1 MIARGSRAE
10 GRGMD
15 ISSLRERAP
24 MEPGSVTQLNE
35 YIKSRLESDP
45 RLSRIYIRGEI
56 SNFTRHSSGHLY
68 FSVKDEG
75 SQIRAVMF
83 RSAAASLTFLPEDG
97 MKVLITGSVSL
108 YVKSGSYQ
116 IYVTSLRPDGQGA
129 LYLAYERLKQKLEA
143 EGLFAEE
150 RKRPLPPF
158 PKRIGVITSP
168 TGAAIRDIL
177 HITGRRYPLADI
189 VLYPALVQGDGAPE
203 SLLKGLSYFETSDVD
218 VVIIGRGGGSI
229 EDLWGFNNE
238 AVARKLASMPMP
250 TVSAVGHE
258 TDFTICDFVADLRA
272 PTPSAAA
279 ELCVPDIR
287 ELMMSLDAAASRAC
301 SALANLAKR
310 KRERLSSLSQRL
322 MLLGS
327 GRLLDEKKQALLRLR
342 EKLSSAFSSD
352 FTKRN
357 SEIALKAEKLEALS
371 PLRVLR
377 RGYCVA
383 NTDGGVLTSVEQASV
398 GDGLSLTVS
407 DGKIF
412 ATVKQKERYSD
423 GR

>member
-1 MIARGSRAE
+1 
-10 GRGMD
+10 MD

-24 MEPGSVTQLNE
+24 MEPSSVSELNE
-35 YIKSRLESDP
+35 YIKGRIESDS
-45 RLSRIYIRGEI
+45 RLSRVFIRGEI

-68 FSVKDEG
+68 FSIKDEG

-97 MKVLITGSVSL
+97 MKVLVTGSVSL
-108 YVKSGSYQ
+108 YVKGGSYQ

-143 EGLFAEE
+143 EGLFSEE

-158 PKRIGVITSP
+158 PKKIGVITSP

-189 VLYPALVQGDGAPE
+189 VLYPALVQGDGAPQ
-203 SLLKGLSYFETSDVD
+203 SLLCGLSYFESSDAD

-238 AVARKLASMPMP
+238 AVARKIFAMPMP
-250 TVSAVGHE
+250 VVSAVGHE

-287 ELMMSLDAAASRAC
+287 ELMMSLDSAASRVSA
-301 SALANLAKR
+301 ALAHLAKR
-310 KRERLSSLSQRL
+310 KRERLEGLEERL
-322 MLLGS
+322 GLLGK
-327 GRLLDEKKQALLRLR
+327 GRLLEDKKQVLLRLY
-342 EKLSSAFSSD
+342 EKLQSASRSD
-352 FTKRN
+352 FLKRN
-357 SEIALKAEKLEALS
+357 AEISMKAEKLEALS
-371 PLRVLR
+371 PLKVLR

-383 NTDGGVLTSVEQASV
+383 STAQGVLTSVEEAVV
-398 GDGLSLTVS
+398 GTDLALSVS

-412 ATVKQKERYSD
+412 ATVKEKERYSD

>member
-1 MIARGSRAE
+1 
-10 GRGMD
+10 MD

-24 MEPGSVTQLNE
+24 MEPSSVSELNE
-35 YIKSRLESDP
+35 YIKGRLESDS

-97 MKVLITGSVSL
+97 MKVLVTGSVSL

-143 EGLFAEE
+143 EGLFSQE
-150 RKRPLPPF
+150 RKRPLPSF
-158 PKRIGVITSP
+158 PKKIGVITSP

-189 VLYPALVQGDGAPE
+189 VLYPALVQGDGAPQ
-203 SLLKGLSYFETSDVD
+203 SLLAGLSYFEGSDAD

-238 AVARKLASMPMP
+238 AVARKISAMPMP
-250 TVSAVGHE
+250 IVSAVGHE

-279 ELCVPDIR
+279 ELCVPDVR
-287 ELMMSLDAAASRAC
+287 ELMMTLDSAALRASA
-301 SALANLAKR
+301 ALAHLAKR
-310 KRERLSSLSQRL
+310 KRERLNALEERL
-322 MLLGS
+322 GLLGK
-327 GRLLDEKKQALLRLR
+327 GRLLEDRKQALSHLC
-342 EKLSSAFSSD
+342 EKLRSASYSD
-352 FTKRN
+352 FLKRKA
-357 SEIALKAEKLEALS
+357 EIALKAEKLEALS
-371 PLRVLR
+371 PLRVLH

-383 NTDGGVLTSVEQASV
+383 NTERGVLTSVDEAAV
-398 GDGLSLTVS
+398 GSELSLSVS

-412 ATVKQKERYSD
+412 ATVREKERYSD